1 MAEHN
6 IVVFAG
12 DHCGPEVIAE
22 AIKVIKK
29 VEELS
34 PTAGKF
40 NLQEHLLGGVSR
52 PPTTRRI
59 TRAKDIHD
67 LANLSVSPQCS
78 IDKTGNPLT
87 DEALAAA
94 KAAHAVLLGAIGGP
108 EWGTGTVRP
117 EQGLLKLR
125 SEMEAYGNL
134 RPCFFASD
142 ALVESS
148 PLKASV
154 CRGTDM
160 MLVRELTSGLYF
172 GERKEYDGHKAFD
185 TTVYT
190 KPEVERIARLGGYLA
205 RIRGDSRVISLDKAN
220 VLATSRL
227 WRQVV
232 NEVFKNEFPDLK
244 VEHQLIDSA
253 AMIMVKSPTQLNGVL
268 IAPNLAGDILSDEA
282 SAIPGSIG
290 LLPSASLS
298 GIPSAPVSGI
308 YEPIHGSA
316 PDISGKGIVNPIG
329 TILSVAMMFR
339 YSLNL
344 AHEAKIVEDAV
355 AAAIDAGL
363 RTKDMGGS
371 TSTVEA
377 GDAIVAELVKILKA

>member
-12 DHCGPEVIAE
+12 DHCGPEVISE
-22 AIKVIKK
+22 AIKVIKT

-40 NLQEHLLGGVSR
+40 NLHPREKFLASLG
-52 PPTTRRI
+52 
-59 TRAKDIHD
+59 
-67 LANLSVSPQCS
+67 VSPQCS
-78 IDKTGNPLT
+78 IDQTGTPLT
-87 DEALAAA
+87 DAALAAT
-94 KAAHAVLLGAIGGP
+94 KAADAVLLGAIGGP
-108 EWGTGTVRP
+108 EWGTGAVRA

-125 SEMEAYGNL
+125 SEMCAYGNL

-142 ALVESS
+142 TLVESS
-148 PLKASV
+148 PLKPSV
-154 CRGTDM
+154 CRGIDM

-172 GERKEYDGHKAFD
+172 GERKEYDGLNAFD

-190 KPEVERIARLGGYLA
+190 KPEIERIARLGGYLA
-205 RIRGDSRVISLDKAN
+205 RTRGDSRVISLDKAN

-227 WRQVV
+227 WRRVV
-232 NEVFKNEFPDLK
+232 EEVYKNEFPDLK

-253 AMIMVKSPTQLNGVL
+253 AMIMVKNPTQLNGVI

-282 SAIPGSIG
+282 SAIAGSIG
-290 LLPSASLS
+290 LLPSASLC
-298 GIPSAPVSGI
+298 GIPGSAVPSI
-308 YEPIHGSA
+308 CEPIHGSA
-316 PDISGKGIVNPIG
+316 PDISGKGIVVRQDLVSGDSYPFANPIG

-344 AHEAKIVEDAV
+344 AHEAEMVEDAV
-355 AAAIDAGL
+355 RAAIDAGL

-371 TSTVEA
+371 TGTAEA
-377 GDAIVAELVKILKA
+377 GDLIVAALVKILKA

>member
-22 AIKVIKK
+22 AIKVIKT
-29 VEELS
+29 VEQLS

-40 NLQEHLLGGVSR
+40 NLHDHLLGG
-52 PPTTRRI
+52 
-59 TRAKDIHD
+59 
-67 LANLSVSPQCS
+67 CS
-78 IDKTGNPLT
+78 IDQTGSPLT

-94 KAAHAVLLGAIGGP
+94 KAADAVLLGAIGGP
-108 EWGTGTVRP
+108 KWGTGAVRP

-125 SEMEAYGNL
+125 SEMCAYGNL

-154 CRGTDM
+154 CRGIDM

-172 GERKEYDGHKAFD
+172 GERKEYDGVNAYD
-185 TTVYT
+185 TAVYT
-190 KPEVERIARLGGYLA
+190 KPEIERIARLGGYLA
-205 RIRGDSRVISLDKAN
+205 RTRGDSRVISLDKAN

-227 WRQVV
+227 WRKVV
-232 NEVFKNEFPDLK
+232 DEVYKNEFPDLK

-253 AMIMVKSPTQLNGVL
+253 AMIMVKNPTQLNGVIL
-268 IAPNLAGDILSDEA
+268 APNLAGDILSDEA
-282 SAIPGSIG
+282 SAIAGSIG
-290 LLPSASLS
+290 LLPSASLC
-298 GIPSAPVSGI
+298 GIPGSGSDSAVRSI

-344 AHEAKIVEDAV
+344 PHEAKIVEDAV
-355 AAAIDAGL
+355 RAAIDAGL

-371 TSTVEA
+371 TSTAEA
-377 GDAIVAELVKILKA
+377 GDAIIAELAKLLKA

>member
-22 AIKVIKK
+22 AIKVIKA
-29 VEELS
+29 VEDIS

-40 NLQEHLLGGVSR
+40 NLEHLLLGG
-52 PPTTRRI
+52 
-59 TRAKDIHD
+59 
-67 LANLSVSPQCS
+67 CS
-78 IDKTGNPLT
+78 IDKTGTPLT

-94 KAAHAVLLGAIGGP
+94 KASDAVLLGAIGGP
-108 EWGTGTVRP
+108 EWGTGAVRP

-125 SEMEAYGNL
+125 SEMCAYGNL

-142 ALVESS
+142 ALVETS

-154 CRGTDM
+154 CRGVDM

-172 GERKEYDGHKAFD
+172 GERKEYDGVNAFD

-190 KPEVERIARLGGYLA
+190 KPEIERIARLGGYLA
-205 RIRGDSRVISLDKAN
+205 RTRGDSRVISLDKAN

-227 WRQVV
+227 WRSVV
-232 NEVFKNEFPDLK
+232 DEVYKNEFPDLK

-253 AMIMVKSPTQLNGVL
+253 AMIMVKNPTQLNGVM
-268 IAPNLAGDILSDEA
+268 IAPNLA
-282 SAIPGSIG
+282 
-290 LLPSASLS
+290 
-298 GIPSAPVSGI
+298 
-308 YEPIHGSA
+308 GSA

-344 AHEAKIVEDAV
+344 AHEAKLVEDAV
-355 AAAIDAGL
+355 RAAIDGGL

-371 TSTVEA
+371 TGTAEA
-377 GDAIVAELVKILKA
+377 GDAIVAELVKALKA

>member
-12 DHCGPEVIAE
+12 DHCGPEVITE
-22 AIKVIKK
+22 AIKVIKT

-34 PTAGKF
+34 PSSGKF
-40 NLQEHLLGGVSR
+40 NLNDQLLGG
-52 PPTTRRI
+52 
-59 TRAKDIHD
+59 
-67 LANLSVSPQCS
+67 CS
-78 IDKTGNPLT
+78 IDKTGSPLT

-94 KAAHAVLLGAIGGP
+94 KAADAVLLGAIGGP
-108 EWGTGTVRP
+108 EWGTGAVRP

-125 SEMEAYGNL
+125 SDMCAYGNL

-142 ALVESS
+142 SLVETS
-148 PLKASV
+148 PLKESV

-160 MLVRELTSGLYF
+160 LLVRELTSGLYF
-172 GERKEYDGHKAFD
+172 GARKEYDGTDAFD

-190 KPEVERIARLGGYLA
+190 KPEIERIARMGGYLA
-205 RIRGDSRVISLDKAN
+205 KARGETRVISLDKAN

-227 WRQVV
+227 WRNVV
-232 NEVFKNEFPDLK
+232 TEVFKNEFPEMK

-253 AMIMVKSPTQLNGVL
+253 AMILLKTPTKLNGVV
-268 IAPNLAGDILSDEA
+268 IAPNLAGDIISDEA
-282 SAIPGSIG
+282 SAITGSIG
-290 LLPSASLS
+290 LLPSASLC
-298 GIPSAPVSGI
+298 GIPSSAVSGI

-316 PDISGKGIVNPIG
+316 PDISGQGIVNPIG

-339 YSLNL
+339 YSLGL
-344 AHEAKIVEDAV
+344 PKEGKIIEDAV
-355 AAAIDAGL
+355 SAAIDAGL
-363 RTKDMGGS
+363 RTKDMGGN

-377 GDAIVAELVKILKA
+377 GDAIVAELTKLLKK

>member
-12 DHCGPEVIAE
+12 DHCGPEVVAE
-22 AIKVIKK
+22 ALKVIKT

-40 NLQEHLLGGVSR
+40 NLQDHLLGG
-52 PPTTRRI
+52 
-59 TRAKDIHD
+59 
-67 LANLSVSPQCS
+67 CS
-78 IDKTGNPLT
+78 IDQTGTPLT

-94 KAAHAVLLGAIGGP
+94 KAADAVLLGAIGGP
-108 EWGTGTVRP
+108 EWGTGAVRP

-125 SEMEAYGNL
+125 SEMCAYGNL

-172 GERKEYDGHKAFD
+172 GERKEYDGLNAFD
-185 TTVYT
+185 TAVYT
-190 KPEVERIARLGGYLA
+190 KPEIERIARLGGYLA
-205 RIRGDSRVISLDKAN
+205 RTRGDSRVISLDKAN

-227 WRQVV
+227 WRRVV
-232 NEVFKNEFPDLK
+232 EEVFKNEFPDLK

-253 AMIMVKSPTQLNGVL
+253 AMIMVKNPTQLNGVI

-282 SAIPGSIG
+282 SAIAGSIG
-290 LLPSASLS
+290 LLPSASLC
-298 GIPSAPVSGI
+298 GIPSSAVPSI
-308 YEPIHGSA
+308 CEPIHGETPILFEPSCRHQSLTQMTGSA

-355 AAAIDAGL
+355 RAAIDAGL

-371 TSTVEA
+371 TGTAEA

>member
-22 AIKVIKK
+22 AIKVIKT

-40 NLQEHLLGGVSR
+40 NLQEHLLGG
-52 PPTTRRI
+52 
-59 TRAKDIHD
+59 
-67 LANLSVSPQCS
+67 
-78 IDKTGNPLT
+78 
-87 DEALAAA
+87 ALAAA
-94 KAAHAVLLGAIGGP
+94 KAADAVLLGAIGGP
-108 EWGTGTVRP
+108 KWGTGAVRP

-125 SEMEAYGNL
+125 
-134 RPCFFASD
+134 
-142 ALVESS
+142 
-148 PLKASV
+148 KI
-154 CRGTDM
+154 
-160 MLVRELTSGLYF
+160 
-172 GERKEYDGHKAFD
+172 
-185 TTVYT
+185 
-190 KPEVERIARLGGYLA
+190 ERIARLGGYLA
-205 RIRGDSRVISLDKAN
+205 RTRGDSRVISLDKAN

-232 NEVFKNEFPDLK
+232 EEVYKNEFPDLK
-244 VEHQLIDSA
+244 IEHQLIDSA
-253 AMIMVKSPTQLNGVL
+253 AMIMVKNPTQLNGVIL
-268 IAPNLAGDILSDEA
+268 APNLAGDILSDEA
-282 SAIPGSIG
+282 SAIAGSIG
-290 LLPSASLS
+290 LLPSASLC
-298 GIPSAPVSGI
+298 GIPGSGSSSAVRSI

-344 AHEAKIVEDAV
+344 AHEAKVVEDAV
-355 AAAIDAGL
+355 RAAIDAGL

-371 TSTVEA
+371 TGTAEA
-377 GDAIVAELVKILKA
+377 GDAIVAELVKILKATGLLAPGMGRTVLPTNMLWDQRNVDFNPVKINFSGKVVFENLDLEFPAGKTIAIVGPSGIGKSMLLYWVRTL

>member
-1 MAEHN
+1 MVTFVHSRQ
-6 IVVFAG
+6 
-12 DHCGPEVIAE
+12 VIAE
-22 AIKVIKK
+22 AIKVIRT

-40 NLQEHLLGGVSR
+40 NLEDHLIGG
-52 PPTTRRI
+52 
-59 TRAKDIHD
+59 
-67 LANLSVSPQCS
+67 CS
-78 IDKTGNPLT
+78 IDQTGVPLT
-87 DEALAAA
+87 DKALAAA
-94 KAAHAVLLGAIGGP
+94 KAAHAVLLGAVGGP
-108 EWGTGTVRP
+108 EWGAGAVRP

-125 SEMEAYGNL
+125 SEMCAYGNL
-134 RPCFFASD
+134 RPCFFPSD

-172 GERKEYDGHKAFD
+172 GERKEYDGINAFD
-185 TTVYT
+185 TAVYT

-205 RIRGDSRVISLDKAN
+205 RARGESRVISLDKAN

-227 WRQVV
+227 WRSVV
-232 NEVFKNEFPDLK
+232 DEVYKNEFPELK

-253 AMIMVKSPTQLNGVL
+253 AMIMVKNPTKLNGVL
-268 IAPNLAGDILSDEA
+268 IAPNLA
-282 SAIPGSIG
+282 
-290 LLPSASLS
+290 
-298 GIPSAPVSGI
+298 
-308 YEPIHGSA
+308 GSA

-339 YSLNL
+339 YSLDL

-355 AAAIDAGL
+355 RAAIDAGL
-363 RTKDMGGS
+363 RTKDMGGN
-371 TSTVEA
+371 TTTAEA

>member
-12 DHCGPEVIAE
+12 DHCGPEVITE
-22 AIKVIKK
+22 AIKVIRT

-34 PTAGKF
+34 PAAGKF
-40 NLQEHLLGGVSR
+40 NLQDQLLGG
-52 PPTTRRI
+52 
-59 TRAKDIHD
+59 
-67 LANLSVSPQCS
+67 CS
-78 IDKTGNPLT
+78 IDQTGTPLT

-108 EWGTGTVRP
+108 KWGTGAVRP

-125 SEMEAYGNL
+125 SEMCAYGNL

-142 ALVESS
+142 TLVESS
-148 PLKASV
+148 PIKESL
-154 CRGTDM
+154 CRGLDM

-172 GERKEYDGHKAFD
+172 GERKEYDGHNAFD

-190 KPEVERIARLGGYLA
+190 KPEIERIARLGGHLA
-205 RIRGDSRVISLDKAN
+205 RTRGESRVISLDKAN

-227 WRQVV
+227 WRSVV
-232 NEVFKNEFPDLK
+232 DEVYKNEFPDLK

-253 AMIMVKSPTQLNGVL
+253 AMIMVKKPTQLNGVM

-282 SAIPGSIG
+282 SAIAGSIG
-290 LLPSASLS
+290 LLPSASLC
-298 GIPSAPVSGI
+298 GIPSSGSKVPGI

-355 AAAIDAGL
+355 RAAIDGGL

-371 TSTVEA
+371 TNTAEA
-377 GDAIVAELVKILKA
+377 GDAIVTELVKILKA